1 MLFWCFSFE
10 PLTHGCR
17 GPAWLTGFHIKE
29 TELPQCLR
37 WVWISRARRARAAAA
52 PAAARTSRC
61 GPVGSSL
68 RMVDGKIYSFLLFY
82 GKQATS
88 IDDHWK
94 NLLWMCCR
102 CTCTPS
108 ARNAASLLV
117 SCSLITTALMAAS
130 RQLPNRREHVLPI
143 LNN

>member
-10 PLTHGCR
+10 RLTHGCR
-17 GPAWLTGFHIKE
+17 GPAWLTGFPIKE

-37 WVWISRARRARAAAA
+37 WVWISRARCARAAAA

-61 GPVGSSL
+61 GPVGSSS

-94 NLLWMCCR
+94 NLLWMCRR